1 MFVIRR
7 VKHDWSVAVFP
18 SAGEI
23 LVLPS
28 GKVLSPGDEVF
39 VWEKSLGV
47 EIVLQWLLFLFSCQ
61 GHIFFG
67 SYLSKLDGFLGEEAC
82 ESVGPLELYSVWE
95 FLSC

>member
-7 VKHDWSVAVFP
+7 IKHDWSVAVFP

-39 VWEKSLGV
+39 GRKVWG
-47 EIVLQWLLFLFSCQ
+47 WRLFLNGFFSS
-61 GHIFFG
+61 FPVRVTF
-67 SYLSKLDGFLGEEAC
+67 SLD
-82 ESVGPLELYSVWE
+82 PP
-95 FLSC
+95 